1 MYITCNR
8 RGRMDW
14 HVVGRTWLSC
24 VPFFLLALAFLST
37 GAAESGP
44 RQRFANQPSPQ
55 TAVIGSTVV
64 LPCRIINKKGQL
76 QWTRD
81 DFGLGNERELYAFK
95 RYSMIG
101 SDEEGE

>member
-1 MYITCNR
+1 M
-8 RGRMDW
+8 
-14 HVVGRTWLSC
+14 
-24 VPFFLLALAFLST
+24 A
-37 GAAESGP
+37 
-44 RQRFANQPSPQ
+44 RQTFANQPSPQ

-64 LPCRIINKKGQL
+64 LPCRIINKVGQL

-95 RYSMIG
+95 RYAMIG